1 MSWFYYHYLYWGGT
15 TTSSFEH
22 SVLLLQKKTNKAT
35 VKTQHPYESQNPY
48 PNFLNGETDEGLS
61 CTKQAECR

>member
-1 MSWFYYHYLYWGGT
+1 MAWFYYHYLYWGGT

-22 SVLLLQKKTNKAT
+22 SVLLLQKKNKAT
-35 VKTQHPYESQNPY
+35 MKTQHLYESQNPY

>member
-1 MSWFYYHYLYWGGT
+1 M
-15 TTSSFEH
+15 
-22 SVLLLQKKTNKAT
+22 
-35 VKTQHPYESQNPY
+35 KTQHLYESQNPY